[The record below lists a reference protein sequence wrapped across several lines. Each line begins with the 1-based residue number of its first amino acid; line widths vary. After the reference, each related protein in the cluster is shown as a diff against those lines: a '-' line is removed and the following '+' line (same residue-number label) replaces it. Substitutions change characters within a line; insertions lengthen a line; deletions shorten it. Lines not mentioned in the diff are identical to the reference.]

1 MKKKSAPEAQP
12 EKVNEFM
19 QKLDHPF
26 KAEVQA
32 LRKIIK
38 KVDKHIAEEVKW
50 NAPSYNYKGEYLVTF
65 NLRAKQH
72 IHLVFHNP
80 MISRVKSK
88 LLEGGLRRP
97 AHGLFFGYEGY
108 QGKKACLGKSI
119 EGFDQVTEKR

>member
-1 MKKKSAPEAQP
+1 
-12 EKVNEFM
+12 M